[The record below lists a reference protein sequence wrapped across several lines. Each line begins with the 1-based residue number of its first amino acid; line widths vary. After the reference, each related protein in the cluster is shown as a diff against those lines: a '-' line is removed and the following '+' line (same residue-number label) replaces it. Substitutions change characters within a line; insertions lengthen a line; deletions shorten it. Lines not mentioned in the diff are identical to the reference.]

1 LQPKSSRTFTVKY
14 LFLLLRQQIGLS
26 QMNKADVGYTVI
38 LRAVFELPV
47 HTLERVVDG
56 DIDQP
61 PHRAQRALQV
71 KTT

>member
-1 LQPKSSRTFTVKY
+1 
-14 LFLLLRQQIGLS
+14 
-26 QMNKADVGYTVI
+26 MNKADVGYTVI

-61 PHRAQRALQV
+61 PHRAQRALQM